1 MRVARF
7 CFSAVARSQL
17 PAQPMRNSKIETNTD
32 KTAAEAEL
40 VERPNRQEAEERV
53 VQQEWP
59 KRLHISMHHA
69 V

>member
-1 MRVARF
+1 
-7 CFSAVARSQL
+7 
-17 PAQPMRNSKIETNTD
+17 MRNSKIEINTG
-32 KTAAEAEL
+32 KTPAEAEL

-59 KRLHISMHHA
+59 KRLNISMHHA